1 MQRSM
6 SRYRGSS
13 KSRCSCTGVYVDADV
28 RVDVGGDGRRKNCL
42 SACRPVCL
50 FAFGLGCVGHG
61 ATTSSDLC

>member
-13 KSRCSCTGVYVDADV
+13 KSRCSCIGICVDADV

-42 SACRPVCL
+42 SACWPACMFV
-50 FAFGLGCVGHG
+50 FGLGCGGHG
-61 ATTSSDLC
+61 ATTSSH